1 MDGRN
6 ERTRR
11 AVLGATAGLVAGV
24 AGCLGGDNATP
35 SKSEPDGGLT
45 SDSAEPPMWL
55 TATLTDVTTDE
66 EFTILDADQPTVM
79 HTFETWCPKCRDQQK
94 KLDDLYERRGDE
106 LRMVD
111 LNIDSNFSP
120 EEMRAYAER
129 NGYEWRFGIASN
141 AVMGSLTE
149 DFGQEVAIA
158 PQAPVIV
165 VCPDGAAY
173 EFGKGLQADEISPA
187 IDDVCQ

>member
-1 MDGRN
+1 MDS
-6 ERTRR
+6 ETQWTRR
-11 AVLGATAGLVAGV
+11 AMLGATAGVVAGL
-24 AGCLGGDNATP
+24 AGCLSDGNTTP
-35 SKSEPDGGLT
+35 TKSEPDGGLT
-45 SDSAEPPMWL
+45 SDSAEPPTWL
-55 TATLTDVTTDE
+55 TATLTDVTTGE

-94 KLDDLYERRGDE
+94 KLDDLYQRRGDE
-106 LRMVD
+106 LLLVD

-120 EEMRAYAER
+120 DQMRTYAES
-129 NGYEWRFGIASN
+129 NGYEWRFGIAPN
-141 AVMGSLTE
+141 AVMGSLTD
-149 DFGQEVAIA
+149 DFGQEVSIA

-173 EFGKGLQADEISPA
+173 ELGKGLTADEISSA